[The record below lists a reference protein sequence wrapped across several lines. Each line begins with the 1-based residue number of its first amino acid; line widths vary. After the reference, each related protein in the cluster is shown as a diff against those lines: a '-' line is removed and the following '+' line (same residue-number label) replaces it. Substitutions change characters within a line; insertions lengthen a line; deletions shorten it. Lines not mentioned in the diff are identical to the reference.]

1 MGAISTKD
9 KSSAPAVSKT
19 SGYASDASADFH
31 QIGGRGDKN
40 TTTKLDAAFFAHNPT
55 ALKAIIQH
63 GHIYSD
69 GQESDITWDEEL
81 LNVTIEWSDKC
92 NLSGEPGL
100 ACSNGQGYAGW
111 DDQYSVYLPYNKTIH
126 KSDYCMRIREFS
138 PLESDWNLSDSDD
151 SDSESTTCSHVDKNL
166 KKCGKKLAASSR
178 FCLEHSKTSKKKTDK
193 KKTPEP
199 ETPEPEPEKKTPE
212 PETPEPEPEKKTNKK
227 KTDKKKTPEPET
239 PEPEPEKK
247 TSKKKT
253 DKKKTPEPEPE
264 KKTSKKKTD
273 KKKTPE
279 PETPEPEPEKKTS
292 KKKTPEPETPEPEKK
307 TSKKKTP
314 EPEKKA
320 SISQDILDLLTASI
334 RDQLTTEMGASMAAK
349 VMSVLSQE
357 KSQTTFLEII
367 ESNIPE
373 TPPPEKKEKEK
384 KKKKDGPKSSV
395 KGRRSSYI
403 FFCSA
408 EREKI
413 KSTTDLKGTEIT
425 KEMGV
430 RWSKLSDKK
439 KAPFIAMAEEDK
451 IRYSREIEEEGPIE
465 GQDTEKKKRAKKTR
479 PDGMPKKGSS
489 GYIFFCKDR
498 RASVKEDNPDM
509 DSREITKELGRL
521 WRVELTEEE
530 KEPFIKQAEKDKL
543 RYTDEKSKWDSEH
556 SDSEEKVTPKPKKSK
571 SKKSSSDSEDSDEA
585 PVSKSKSKKSSSDS
599 EDSDAD
605 EAPVTKTKS
614 KSKSKK
620 SSSDSEDSDSDEAPV
635 TKTKSK
641 SKKSSSDV
649 DEEAPA
655 GTTLTKKKI
664 SGYPQFCKEQRPIL
678 KRQNPTWTVKK
689 ITEQLSK
696 MWEDQYEL

>member
-1 MGAISTKD
+1 
-9 KSSAPAVSKT
+9 
-19 SGYASDASADFH
+19 
-31 QIGGRGDKN
+31 
-40 TTTKLDAAFFAHNPT
+40 
-55 ALKAIIQH
+55 
-63 GHIYSD
+63 
-69 GQESDITWDEEL
+69 
-81 LNVTIEWSDKC
+81 
-92 NLSGEPGL
+92 
-100 ACSNGQGYAGW
+100 
-111 DDQYSVYLPYNKTIH
+111 
-126 KSDYCMRIREFS
+126 
-138 PLESDWNLSDSDD
+138 
-151 SDSESTTCSHVDKNL
+151 
-166 KKCGKKLAASSR
+166 
-178 FCLEHSKTSKKKTDK
+178 
-193 KKTPEP
+193 
-199 ETPEPEPEKKTPE
+199 
-212 PETPEPEPEKKTNKK
+212 
-227 KTDKKKTPEPET
+227 
-239 PEPEPEKK
+239 
-247 TSKKKT
+247 
-253 DKKKTPEPEPE
+253 
-264 KKTSKKKTD
+264 
-273 KKKTPE
+273 
-279 PETPEPEPEKKTS
+279 
-292 KKKTPEPETPEPEKK
+292 
-307 TSKKKTP
+307 
-314 EPEKKA
+314 
-320 SISQDILDLLTASI
+320 LTASI
-334 RDQLTTEMGASMAAK
+334 RDQLTTEMGATMAAK
-349 VMSVLSQE
+349 VMSVLSEE

-373 TPPPEKKEKEK
+373 TPSEKKGK

-403 FFCSA
+403 FFCST

-465 GQDTEKKKRAKKTR
+465 GQDTEKKKRVKKTR

-585 PVSKSKSKKSSSDS
+585 PVAKTKSKSKSKKSSSDS

-605 EAPVTKTKS
+605 EAPVTKS

-635 TKTKSK
+635 TKSK

-649 DEEAPA
+649 DEEAPT
-655 GTTLTKKKI
+655 GPTLTKKKI